1 MSNVKKIL
9 YIRSGPYEINSS
21 DYNLQEVGLGK
32 AFCDEGYDFDIVYYT
47 KGNNREQIIDVP
59 KNHLRIFWRKGIKL
73 LRSGIYPEVY
83 DKKFLEQY
91 NVVIVSEYSQIMSV
105 ILSDRFSNTYLYNGP
120 YYNLFKIPFV
130 EPVYDFLFCKKLNKN
145 IRKFFCKTEMA
156 KDFIAKKGITN
167 SSVVGVGLDTAKF
180 DTEKEIKPE
189 TKALL
194 KKMSDHRNFL
204 YIGSISKRKNV
215 ELIIKAFVKLKQKDN
230 TDDIQMVIVGKGS
243 KKYTD
248 FCRSLLPE
256 EQSKSVIW
264 CEFIENAQT
273 QFLYKSADVFLLPS
287 VQEIF
292 GMVLLE
298 TMYFQTPAISS
309 HSAGAGT
316 LIKSGDNGIIIDNF
330 DEQNWADQMYDLI
343 NDKQKV
349 KILGRNASETVNNE
363 FTWEKIAK
371 KMIKDINL
379 S

>member
-1 MSNVKKIL
+1 MSNVEKIL
-9 YIRSGPYEINSS
+9 YIRSGPYEINFS

-47 KGNNREQIIDVP
+47 KGKNREQIIDVP

-73 LRSGIYPEVY
+73 LRSGIYPEIY
-83 DKKFLEQY
+83 DKKFLKQY
-91 NVVIVSEYSQIMSV
+91 NAVIVSEYSQIMSV
-105 ILSDRFSNTYLYNGP
+105 ILSDRYPNTYLYNGP
-120 YYNLFKIPFV
+120 YYNLFKIPFI

-145 IRKFFCKTEMA
+145 MRKVFCKTEMA
-156 KDFIAKKGITN
+156 KEFIAEKGITN

-180 DTEKEIKPE
+180 DAEKEIKPE
-189 TKALL
+189 TEALL
-194 KKMSDHRNFL
+194 EKMSGHRNFL

-230 TDDIQMVIVGKGS
+230 TDDIQLVIVGKGS
-243 KKYTD
+243 KSYTD

-256 EQSKSVIW
+256 ELSKSVIW

-316 LIKSGDNGIIIDNF
+316 LIKSGENGIIIDNF
-330 DEQNWADQMYDLI
+330 DEQNWADQMYELI
-343 NDKQKV
+343 NDEWKV
-349 KILGRNASETVNNE
+349 KILGQNAGQTIKNE
-363 FTWEKIAK
+363 FTWDKIAK
-371 KMIKDINL
+371 KMLKDINL
-379 S
+379 N